1 MVGIFDE
8 TTKKFFEDQSDEFRE
23 NGEGTLLPLWRFS
36 YHKAKKLSVT
46 AIQWS
51 PKYDDLFA
59 VSMGSYDFSK
69 QSYGLL
75 VLYTLK
81 NPSFPVKVSKLITY
95 EHEMFDFLFVHV

>member
-1 MVGIFDE
+1 MVGIFDK

-81 NPSFPVKVSKLITY
+81 NPSFPVRVSKLITY

>member
-1 MVGIFDE
+1 M
-8 TTKKFFEDQSDEFRE
+8 Q
-23 NGEGTLLPLWRFS
+23 
-36 YHKAKKLSVT
+36 KLSVT

-95 EHEMFDFLFVHV
+95 EHEMFDFLFVHVWKHIAPSTDVQSRLGTCVW